1 MGAGVILEVC
11 ALETVLW
18 SETEGKEE
26 TRGWGRG
33 NTRLRATGCYFR
45 NYRMS

>member
-18 SETEGKEE
+18 SETEIRRRQRVG
-26 TRGWGRG
+26 TRKHK
-33 NTRLRATGCYFR
+33 TAR
-45 NYRMS
+45 NWLLF

>member
-26 TRGWGRG
+26 TEGGDEETQDCAQLAVILG
-33 NTRLRATGCYFR
+33 TTA
-45 NYRMS
+45 